1 MIELRSFGFAYD
13 DAPPLFTD
21 VDLVVDAGEL
31 ALVVGPTGAGKS
43 TLLRAM
49 NGLVPRFTGGR
60 VSGDVLV
67 DGRSTRDVEP
77 RDLAG
82 AVGYVAQN
90 PALGFVTAHVE
101 SELAF
106 GMEQHGVDPRTMR
119 RRVEETLDL
128 VGITELR
135 GRRLETLSLGQQQR
149 VAIGAVLTGSP
160 SALLLDEPT
169 SALDPVGA
177 EEVLATIARLVHDL
191 GLTVVMVEHRLE
203 RVVPVADTV
212 LLVSGDGGVT
222 AGRPQDILPGTVHA
236 PPVVQL
242 AVAAGW
248 DPVPLTVRDARR
260 RARDLVPQL
269 APPLPATSPLAAQ
282 TNAPAAATALRAR
295 GVSVRHGVL
304 RAVQGVDLDLH
315 EGEITALMGRNGSGK
330 SSLLWSLQG
339 SGRRDGGAVTVRGV
353 DPHGASPAR
362 ARSLVG
368 LVPQDVTAMLY
379 LESVRQE
386 CTASDAD
393 ARREPG
399 RTRAILDEILP
410 GVDADAHPRDLSEGE
425 RLALVLAVV
434 LATEPPVLLLDEP
447 TRGLDHAAKTRL
459 VTVLRER
466 AARGTAVV
474 VATHDVELAAD
485 LADRVVLMAQG
496 EVVADGAARPM
507 LTGSPGFAPQIAKI
521 LSPGPWMRMS
531 DLVLPPG
538 ADLGSVRAT
547 GLDDADPEP
556 S

>member
-1 MIELRSFGFAYD
+1 MIELRSFGLAYD
-13 DAPPLFTD
+13 GAPPLFMG

-31 ALVVGPTGAGKS
+31 ALVVGATGTGKS

-49 NGLVPRFTGGR
+49 NGLVPRFTGGTM
-60 VSGDVLV
+60 SGDVLV

-82 AVGYVAQN
+82 TVGYVGQN

-128 VGITELR
+128 VGITDLR
-135 GRRLETLSLGQQQR
+135 GRRLESLSLGQQQR
-149 VAIGAVLTGSP
+149 VAIGAVLTGAP
-160 SALLLDEPT
+160 RALLLDEPT

-177 EEVLATIARLVHDL
+177 EEVLATIGRLVHDL

-203 RVVPVADTV
+203 RVVPLADTV
-212 LLVSGDGGVT
+212 VLVTGDGGVRT
-222 AGRPQDILPGTVHA
+222 GPPQTILPGTPHA
-236 PPVVQL
+236 PPIVQL

-248 DPVPLTVRDARR
+248 APVPLSVRDARR
-260 RARDLVPQL
+260 RARDLVRGL
-269 APPLPATSPLAAQ
+269 APPPAP
-282 TNAPAAATALRAR
+282 PARPGPSGARALVAHQ
-295 GVSVRHGVL
+295 VSVRYGTHH
-304 RAVQGVDLDLH
+304 AVRRVDLALR

-339 SGRRDGGAVTVRGV
+339 SGRRDGGSVDVHGV
-353 DPHGASPAR
+353 DPHAVAPSR

-379 LESVRQE
+379 LETVREE
-386 CTASDAD
+386 CVASDVD
-393 ARREPG
+393 ARCDAG
-399 RTRAILDEILP
+399 RTRAILDEVLP
-410 GVDADAHPRDLSEGE
+410 GVDPDTHPRDLSEGE
-425 RLALVLAVV
+425 RLALVLAIV
-434 LATEPPVLLLDEP
+434 LTTAPPVLLLDEP

-459 VTVLRER
+459 AAALRDR
-466 AARGTAVV
+466 AARGAAVV

-485 LADRVVLMAQG
+485 LADRVVLMAEG
-496 EVVADGAARPM
+496 EIVADGDARPM

-521 LSPGPWMRMS
+521 LSPGPWMRMD
-531 DLVLPPG
+531 DLVLP
-538 ADLGSVRAT
+538 AL
-547 GLDDADPEP
+547 PEP